1 MCCRTR
7 PTLESGSETWKTPA
21 IFRNIPFSP
30 TAPYIRGNDAFPD
43 KQVTEK
49 KQYDV
54 DHWVRRLGEREMP
67 VFSHT
72 AQQIAGLAGRD
83 DASIA
88 ELVSTILQDAPM
100 TARVLKAANSAYYRP
115 GRGAINTISR
125 AVVVLG
131 LEVVR
136 SLSLSVTLVESFV
149 GGVQRD
155 WAVREMARAF
165 HSAVQAKA
173 FAKSRGDESPEE
185 VYTTALLYRIGH
197 VAFWF
202 FADDIADRLDNA
214 LRRPGYSPARAEEEV
229 LGFRLDTLSARLA
242 RDWKLGSL
250 LQGAL
255 EGDQAA
261 ASRVRNVVMGHELA
275 RTAERGW
282 DSPAF
287 DALMHRVTEH
297 LRLPEETVAEM
308 VFDNARQAADTA
320 QLAGFGAAQRLIPP
334 PPSADE
340 HLARRRGVAEEEES
354 EEAYLKP
361 DLSLQLRIL
370 RELSSMMEGRPDL
383 NLLLSMVLEGVYRG
397 IGMDRTLF
405 ALLSPDRYFL
415 RGKYSLGWMHKE
427 AARNFEFQAKPP
439 RPHVFSHALER
450 GTPLWVPA
458 NPPAEIT
465 QLITPEIHKVTG
477 GAPFF
482 VMPIVVDGQPI
493 GLFYADRQPSGRELD
508 EESFA
513 SFQHFG
519 REANLAL
526 SFISLRGK

>member
-1 MCCRTR
+1 M
-7 PTLESGSETWKTPA
+7 SE
-21 IFRNIPFSP
+21 
-30 TAPYIRGNDAFPD
+30 D
-43 KQVTEK
+43 KK
-49 KQYDV
+49 HDIDY
-54 DHWVRRLGEREMP
+54 WVRRLGEKEMP

-72 AQQIAGLAGRD
+72 AQQIAGLAGRN

-115 GRGAINTISR
+115 GRGNINTISR

-149 GGVQRD
+149 GGVQRE
-155 WAVREMARAF
+155 WALREMARAF

-197 VAFWF
+197 LAFWF
-202 FADDIADRLDNA
+202 FADNVADRLDNA
-214 LRRPGYSPARAEEEV
+214 MRRPGYSPARAEEEQ
-229 LGFRLDTLSARLA
+229 LGFRLDALSARLA
-242 RDWKLGSL
+242 GEWKLGSL
-250 LQGAL
+250 LKGAL
-255 EGDQAA
+255 EGDPAA
-261 ASRVRNVVMGHELA
+261 ADRVRHVSLGHELA

-287 DALMHRVTEH
+287 DALMQRITEH
-297 LRLPEETVAEM
+297 LRLPEERVADL
-308 VFDNARQAADTA
+308 VFDNARTAADTA
-320 QLAGFGAAQRLIPP
+320 QLAGFSSAQRLIPP

-340 HLARRRGVAEEEES
+340 HLARRRGAAEEGES

-361 DLSLQLRIL
+361 DLALQLRIL

-383 NLLLSMVLEGVYRG
+383 NLLLSMVLEGIYRG

-415 RGKYSLGWMHKE
+415 RGKYSLGWLQKE
-427 AARNFEFQAKPP
+427 RVSNFEFQAKPP
-439 RPHVFSHALER
+439 RPHLFSYALER
-450 GTPLWVPA
+450 GHPLWVPV
-458 NPPAEIT
+458 NPPAEFA
-465 QLITPEIHKVTG
+465 QLITPEIHRVTG
-477 GAPFF
+477 GKAFF

-493 GLFYADRQPSGRELD
+493 GLFYADRHPSGRELD